1 MLNANTDG
9 SINFPSLFQSLTTIE
24 RRNSIFKRINI
35 KHNCEQ
41 LAFQR
46 EYLIHFRTQLRLQ
59 THILMYCTIY
69 IYIYVPQSSRNA
81 TELWQCDFSR
91 SPHCCVSAKVLVLF
105 CASLWIPL
113 CNILV
118 VVGVVWNYQFNSM
131 VPVFSLGCSACSSHT
146 HFEHY
151 NEQLLACVLGQCL
164 IMWIGKLIY
173 TNTSTC
179 KRMKDK
185 WRNVLKK
192 IWQKPDS
199 R

>member
-1 MLNANTDG
+1 M
-9 SINFPSLFQSLTTIE
+9 
-24 RRNSIFKRINI
+24 
-35 KHNCEQ
+35 
-41 LAFQR
+41 
-46 EYLIHFRTQLRLQ
+46 
-59 THILMYCTIY
+59 
-69 IYIYVPQSSRNA
+69 PQSSRNA

-91 SPHCCVSAKVLVLF
+91 SRHCCVSANILVLF

-151 NEQLLACVLGQCL
+151 NEQLLACVLGLCL
-164 IMWIGKLIY
+164 IIWIGKLIHTY
-173 TNTSTC
+173 TSTC

-185 WRNVLKK
+185 WRNVQKK

-199 R
+199 RWCLCGQWCSQLRIFWDLLPFYIIFYGTYVYLHVYSFSSSDTVIFN